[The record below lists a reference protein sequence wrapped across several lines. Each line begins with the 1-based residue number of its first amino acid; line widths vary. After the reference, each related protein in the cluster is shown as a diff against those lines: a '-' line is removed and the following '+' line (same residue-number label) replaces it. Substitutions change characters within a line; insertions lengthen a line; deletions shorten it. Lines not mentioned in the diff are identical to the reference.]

1 MVLVPTLTMESPLL
15 FVEVIAE
22 VALAVFLVT
31 GASVLVEICEVT
43 VSPLLFVVVTS
54 TVVGMELLDG
64 GAC

>member
-31 GASVLVEICEVT
+31 GASGLVEICEVT